1 VKLLLCPF
9 YLVLPHD
16 GSRDIP
22 YSYNRNILFSS
33 HPLDCVL
40 QTCRSLLF
48 FNPNFFKNFSIGKNS
63 PKLDKKVNFFSF
75 NKFNL
80 ISFHEKDHGERD
92 GSSLKLWVQK
102 NLEKNNIQNK
112 DIKIKILCY
121 PRIFG
126 FVFNPLSVFYVY
138 NLEGQLISILYE
150 VKNTFGEQHTY
161 IFKVLKDSNLIQN
174 NCSKKFHVS
183 PFIEMNC
190 NYSFRLLK
198 PGNKISVIIDQYDS
212 EDKVLYAS
220 QDGIRSDF
228 NTKQLIKSYLK
239 HPIMTFKIIL
249 AIHYEAF
256 RLWAKGIKFIKKK
269 IKIKNNITIEN

>member
-1 VKLLLCPF
+1 MINSAIYNGQVIHKRFKPKVHYFKYKVFSLLLD
-9 YLVLPHD
+9 LSELE
-16 GSRDIP
+16 I
-22 YSYNRNILFSS
+22 
-33 HPLDCVL
+33 
-40 QTCRSLLF
+40 
-48 FNPNFFKNFSIGKNS
+48 
-63 PKLDKKVNFFSF
+63 LDKKVKFFSF

-102 NLEKNNIQNK
+102 NLEKNNIQDK

-138 NLEGQLISILYE
+138 NLEDQLISILYE

-161 IFKVLKDSNLIQN
+161 VFRVENKNKLIQN

-183 PFIEMNC
+183 PFIEMDC
-190 NYSFRLLK
+190 NYFFRILNPAEKL
-198 PGNKISVIIDQYDS
+198 SVIIDQYDK
-212 EDKVLYAS
+212 DGKILFAS

-228 NTKQLIKSYLK
+228 TSMNLINSYLK
-239 HPIMTFKIIL
+239 HPLMTFKIIS
-249 AIHYEAF
+249 AIHFEAF
-256 RLWAKGIKFIKKK
+256 KLWVKGIKFVKKK
-269 IKIKNNITIEN
+269 HRIKNNITFES